1 VKNEQIQFYKLT
13 NHYKFIELENNVMLN
28 PINSYNGN
36 KFLVF
41 NGTTA
46 AILRKIKNT
55 ANINEIVDN
64 LISIY
69 DTHEENKNTVYSDV
83 RGFIDKMIELSIVEE
98 NKTV

>member
-1 VKNEQIQFYKLT
+1 MKNEQIQFYKLT
-13 NHYKFIELENNVMLN
+13 NHYEFIELENNVMLN

-41 NGTTA
+41 NGTAA
-46 AILRKIKNT
+46 AILRKIKNA

-69 DTHEENKNTVYSDV
+69 DTHEENKNTVYNDV

-98 NKTV
+98 NETV

>member
-1 VKNEQIQFYKLT
+1 
-13 NHYKFIELENNVMLN
+13 MLN

-41 NGTTA
+41 NGTAA

-98 NKTV
+98 NETV